1 MRWFMVIDLDKCVA
15 CQGCSIACRFEN
27 NTPVVM
33 TLAVWR
39 LEGSLAQVLM
49 LTLGLGAQI
58 AACQR

>member
-1 MRWFMVIDLDKCVA
+1 MPWTLIVGITFAIGAVLFA
-15 CQGCSIACRFEN
+15 LQN